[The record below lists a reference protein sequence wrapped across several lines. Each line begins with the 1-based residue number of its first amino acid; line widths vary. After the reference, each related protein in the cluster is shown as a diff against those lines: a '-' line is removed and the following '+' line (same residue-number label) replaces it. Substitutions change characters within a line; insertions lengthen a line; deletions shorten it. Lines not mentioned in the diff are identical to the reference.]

1 MMRPL
6 FAPIAGA
13 LLFVAA
19 ASTAACSTPP
29 DKERH
34 QAEGA
39 IAAAREAGA
48 GEYASADL
56 ATAQS
61 ALDKYDAAVAQRDY
75 RLALSLAVEARDT
88 AYHAAKRAA
97 DNKAAAR
104 SDAERLL
111 ADVTRLLPIARAR
124 LATPAGRGPLSAR
137 LRTAVT
143 DADAALQESRAAVER
158 QAYQAAID
166 RLRPADEALHAELG
180 ATAGPSPRR
189 PR

>member
-1 MMRPL
+1 MIRPL
-6 FAPIAGA
+6 CAPIVGG
-13 LLFVAA
+13 LLLI
-19 ASTAACSTPP
+19 AACSTPP

-39 IAAAREAGA
+39 ITAAREAGA
-48 GEYASADL
+48 AEYASADL
-56 ATAQS
+56 TSAQS
-61 ALDKYDAAVAQRDY
+61 ALDKYDAAVAQHDY

-111 ADVTRLLPIARAR
+111 ADVARLLPVARTR
-124 LATPAGRGPLSAR
+124 LTAPSSRGPQLVK
-137 LRTAVT
+137 LRAAIV
-143 DADAALQESRAAVER
+143 DAESALQESGAAMER

-166 RLRPADEALHAELG
+166 RLQPVNEALHAELG
-180 ATAGPSPRR
+180 TTAGPVPRR
-189 PR
+189 VR